1 MGLVLYHYVHCPYCV
16 RVRMSL
22 GFLNLPYDSRP
33 LAYDDLKTPTD
44 LIGVKILPIMSFDAV
59 PMRES
64 LDIIRRLDVKN
75 KLQSNADLSK
85 AEAFIKD
92 VNNAVHSLA
101 MPYWIQTAEFTPSA
115 RAYFQ
120 KQKEEKRGPF
130 KDLVKKA
137 PAFKEE
143 LLPLLMNLEKN
154 LEPFFESA
162 NLTLKDIMIAAH
174 LWGLYVVPEFQFPD
188 KIHAYLQSVKEL
200 CQFNY
205 HQDLWS

>member
-16 RVRMSL
+16 RVRMAL
-22 GFLNLPYDSRP
+22 GYLKLPYESRP
-33 LAYDDLKTPTD
+33 LAYDDVKTPTD
-44 LIGVKILPIMSFDAV
+44 LVGVKMLPILSFDGV

-64 LDIIRRLDVKN
+64 LDIIRRLDSSH
-75 KLQSNADLSK
+75 KLQGEQNLAS
-85 AEAFIKD
+85 AEAFIKS

-101 MPYWIQTAEFTPSA
+101 MPYWIQTSEFTPSA

-130 KDLVKKA
+130 KELVKKA
-137 PAFKEE
+137 QIFQEE
-143 LLPLLMNLEKN
+143 LVPKWNELESH
-154 LEPFFESA
+154 LAPFYGSSS
-162 NLTLKDIMIAAH
+162 LTISDIMIAAH
-174 LWGLYVVPEFQFPD
+174 VWGLYVVPEFQFPE
-188 KIHAYLQSVKEL
+188 KIHQYLQSVKEK